1 MRVLASISIAAALAA
16 GPTAATLTIERA
28 EAVQAPTTVTRTVDT
43 SGDVST
49 QGFIRDFNCFFF
61 NRC

>member
-1 MRVLASISIAAALAA
+1 MRVLTSVGVAAALAISPA
-16 GPTAATLTIERA
+16 TAAFTLERA
-28 EAVQAPTTVTRTVDT
+28 EAVQAPTTVTRSVDT
-43 SGDVST
+43 SGDMST